1 MFDPQAVSLHLCL
14 TWRCTWRMWA
24 PIACQRHTPV
34 VCNWTCDLAPLWGVF
49 MVNGL
54 CFQWPLI
61 MVNTGNIVNGDIME
75 YSGFTYKY
83 IYTYTHLHNQG
94 FLWEYCGDMVGHI
107 SIPHQWYQFTRA
119 HEIQKIHGSIR
130 CGNSSTAG
138 DGETTYCIQCGIL
151 EGDLDQHQWGVNT
164 IYCSQQVV
172 NKIENQNWHMNV
184 YVQGCFRRKMN
195 CGFLGSRVAYA

>member
-83 IYTYTHLHNQG
+83 IYIHTHIYITKDFYGNIVVIWWDTSVYPISDTSLRGHMRSKKSMDRSDVGTAAQQG
-94 FLWEYCGDMVGHI
+94 MVK
-107 SIPHQWYQFTRA
+107 PP
-119 HEIQKIHGSIR
+119 
-130 CGNSSTAG
+130 TA
-138 DGETTYCIQCGIL
+138 
-151 EGDLDQHQWGVNT
+151 
-164 IYCSQQVV
+164 S
-172 NKIENQNWHMNV
+172 NV
-184 YVQGCFRRKMN
+184 
-195 CGFLGSRVAYA
+195 GF